1 MNLDD
6 RMCFTSGYVLTA
18 ITTINMMGIVQA
30 AIIGLV
36 GGFFGLVGKELYYYL
51 KNKINKS

>member
-6 RMCFTSGYVLTA
+6 RICFTSGYVLTT
-18 ITTINMMGIVQA
+18 ITSINVIGIVQA